1 MSLGYHEVE
10 KGSVREQMML
20 PAPTRYL
27 HVVGNGLLHCPPVSP
42 LPPLRQ
48 LFELESPFLLTPWH
62 LKSSVHSR
70 LWQLQQQDAQWESL
84 RGPHEHGVL
93 SNGISLLQPARTS
106 QQSVLPVANIT
117 SLRDPCLSAYLPK
130 ASGRSQEACKIYMR
144 GGQAHVYLL
153 VFF

>member
-70 LWQLQQQDAQWESL
+70 WVVAAATA
-84 RGPHEHGVL
+84 RCAV
-93 SNGISLLQPARTS
+93 GITE
-106 QQSVLPVANIT
+106 
-117 SLRDPCLSAYLPK
+117 
-130 ASGRSQEACKIYMR
+130 RST
-144 GGQAHVYLL
+144 
-153 VFF
+153 